1 MSSSVPAKGTKADP
15 ASAAGAAKRAL
26 CDARCVA
33 RYNFMNR
40 FIEGLGLTAIPAHF
54 DMEGKL
60 IKDGGYNGMIDAFG
74 IT

>member
-1 MSSSVPAKGTKADP
+1 
-15 ASAAGAAKRAL
+15 
-26 CDARCVA
+26 
-33 RYNFMNR
+33 MNR